1 MYLFSNP
8 RATWVLSKLQGL
20 QYYFLENLDAILKV
34 YESEDFS
41 YSSLHRTF
49 ESENFRFLFFQR
61 KMAYLGSK
69 TRKI

>member
-1 MYLFSNP
+1 M
-8 RATWVLSKLQGL
+8 
-20 QYYFLENLDAILKV
+20 YFLENLDAILKV

-49 ESENFRFLFFQR
+49 ESENFRFPFFQR